1 MQSFVAEAPA
11 SRVAPEHTAHRD
23 DVGIPIFTLRKSPLV
38 SATKAPSHLYCHW
51 QLILTVSAQ
60 LECLFRTWP
69 HLVVSPLSLMTG
81 NRSLQYHGGGL
92 VIVIP
97 GKTGR

>member
-38 SATKAPSHLYCHW
+38 SATKAPSHLYL

-60 LECLFRTWP
+60 LEYSFRTWP

-81 NRSLQYHGGGL
+81 KRSLQYHGGGL